1 MPRSLACRHLIAG
14 AWVGFIKIEQEENK
28 EIYWVWPCFRAAKCA
43 KRECEQGSRLT
54 GETGQTGVM
63 RECCQPSVVDFMYHR
78 GKVPGPT
85 KTREF
90 VLKTVKLIVYK
101 FTNL

>member
-1 MPRSLACRHLIAG
+1 
-14 AWVGFIKIEQEENK
+14 
-28 EIYWVWPCFRAAKCA
+28 
-43 KRECEQGSRLT
+43 
-54 GETGQTGVM
+54 M

-101 FTNL
+101 FTNLQFETLV